1 MLKDED
7 MYKPYFEH
15 NKTIAQ
21 VLSLFSGFIFTS
33 ITLLLTRLNN
43 TEDVFAQATLLFLTI
58 LFYITLFVLIDNLEM
73 PFHYIKDIP
82 SMTLKV
88 RPFFFYVFISFA
100 LLGSVFWGLQRSPES
115 VLLGYRIFYASL
127 ALLPATWF
135 WFFSELFNQ
144 KPRLLTWVMTG
155 VGMLL
160 AVSALFGKGP
170 MFFGLP
176 LEPDPISLGVG
187 RPQSIVLKLVIQGYC
202 LVACILYTSLIFA
215 KPLRLKE
222 WKQ

>member
-7 MYKPYFEH
+7 IYKSYFEH

-82 SMTLKV
+82 TMTLKV
-88 RPFFFYVFISFA
+88 RPFFFLLVIFYLFGASTIMMFLLYHLFYLSVTSGIIWFII
-100 LLGSVFWGLQRSPES
+100 
-115 VLLGYRIFYASL
+115 VLLSI
-127 ALLPATWF
+127 
-135 WFFSELFNQ
+135 
-144 KPRLLTWVMTG
+144 LLT
-155 VGMLL
+155 
-160 AVSALFGKGP
+160 ARR
-170 MFFGLP
+170 FF
-176 LEPDPISLGVG
+176 
-187 RPQSIVLKLVIQGYC
+187 
-202 LVACILYTSLIFA
+202 
-215 KPLRLKE
+215 
-222 WKQ
+222 KQAIKRKWNINEK